1 MQFRHPELLYALL
14 LLVIPILVHLFQLR
28 RFKEE
33 RFTNVAFLKKIQLQT
48 RKSNTIKKWLIL
60 FCRMAALAMLVLAFA
75 QPFFTETDTAT
86 RSKETVIYLDNS
98 FSMQAKG
105 ASGQLL
111 RAATQD
117 LISNID
123 NDEKVTILTNTKTYR
138 QTTIDNVRNELIQLK
153 YTPLQLSE
161 DAVTLRA
168 LKEFSNKSDVEKRIV
183 YISDFQGNDPEIQPD
198 TIVSKHYVQLS
209 PTIKNNVSIDSVFI
223 SSRTPSSFELTV
235 KLSTQASQEGNTPV
249 SIYNGDILLAKG
261 TASFKEDLETEI
273 LFDIEVN
280 DEIQGKISIEDP
292 LLTFDNTLYFS
303 INKNLPIKV
312 LVINGSSSEYL
323 SRIFT
328 KPEFQF
334 TATTVSSLDFS
345 SIPDYNYI
353 IVNELE
359 ELSSP
364 LIDALSAFAK
374 AGGTTTIILS
384 PKGNLANYK
393 LAAQSLGNVLI
404 ESADTS
410 TKLVTSINYSHPIY
424 KDVFENNIK
433 NFQYPS
439 VNKPFNVTGGDPI
452 LKFEDGTSFLV
463 QNNGVYF
470 LSGGIAR
477 ENSNFTNS
485 PLVVPTFYNMS
496 RQSLQLP
503 QLYFTI
509 GTSNTYDIPA
519 TLQEDA
525 ILQLEQS
532 NNPDYSLIPLQQLR
546 GNKVSITTRQ
556 EPAQA
561 GTYAVKLE
569 NRLIQE
575 VSYNYS
581 RNESILRYRNIEAE
595 SKGSYQNSVE
605 ALFTKFKTDDTVQY
619 LWKWFIIFTLFFLL
633 LEIAILKFYK

>member
-75 QPFFTETDTAT
+75 QPFFTESDTAT
-86 RSKETVIYLDNS
+86 KSKETVIYLDNS

-153 YTPLQLSE
+153 YTPFQLSE

-198 TIVSKHYVQLS
+198 SLVSKHYVQLS
-209 PTIKNNVSIDSVFI
+209 PNIKNNVSIDSVFI
-223 SSRTPSSFELTV
+223 SSRTPNTFELTV

-249 SIYNGDILLAKG
+249 SIFNGDILLAKG
-261 TASFKEDLETEI
+261 TASFKEDLETEV
-273 LFDIEVN
+273 LFDIEIN

-353 IVNELE
+353 VVNELE

-424 KDVFENNIK
+424 KDVFENNIE

-439 VNKPFNVTGGDPI
+439 VNKPFNIKGGDPI

-532 NNPDYSLIPLQQLR
+532 NNPNYSLIPLQQLR

-569 NRLIQE
+569 NLIIQE

-581 RNESILRYRNIEAE
+581 RNESILRYRDIEAE

>member
-60 FCRMAALAMLVLAFA
+60 FCRMLALAMLVLAFT

-138 QTTIDNVRNELIQLK
+138 QTTIDNVRNELIQLR
-153 YTPLQLSE
+153 YTPFQLSE

-168 LKEFSNKSDVEKRIV
+168 LKEFSTKSDVEKRIV

-198 TIVSKHYVQLS
+198 TLVSKHYVQLS
-209 PTIKNNVSIDSVFI
+209 PNIKNNVSIDSVYI

-261 TASFKEDLETEI
+261 TASFKENLETEV
-273 LFDIEVN
+273 LFDIEIN

-292 LLTFDNTLYFS
+292 LLTFDNTLYFI

-312 LVINGSSSEYL
+312 LVINGGSSEYL
-323 SRIFT
+323 SHIFT

-334 TATTVSSLDFS
+334 TATTIDSLDFS

-353 IVNELE
+353 VVNELK
-359 ELSSP
+359 ELSNP

-439 VNKPFNVTGGDPI
+439 VNKPFNIKGGDPL

-463 QNNGVYF
+463 QTNGVYF

-525 ILQLEQS
+525 ILQLEQG

-556 EPAQA
+556 APAQA

-569 NRLIQE
+569 NSIIQE

-581 RNESILRYRNIEAE
+581 RNESILRYRDIEAE
-595 SKGSYQNSVE
+595 SNGSYQNSVE
-605 ALFTKFKTDDTVQY
+605 ALFAKFKTDDTVQY

-633 LEIAILKFYK
+633 LEIVILKFYK

>member
-86 RSKETVIYLDNS
+86 KSKETVIYLDNS

-153 YTPLQLSE
+153 YTPFQLSE
-161 DAVTLRA
+161 EAVTLRA

-198 TIVSKHYVQLS
+198 SLVSKHYVQLS
-209 PTIKNNVSIDSVFI
+209 PNIKNNVSIDSVFI
-223 SSRTPSSFELTV
+223 SSRTPSTFELTV

-261 TASFKEDLETEI
+261 TASFKENLETEV
-273 LFDIEVN
+273 LFDIEIN

-353 IVNELE
+353 VVNELE

-364 LIDALSAFAK
+364 LVDALSAFAK
-374 AGGTTTIILS
+374 AGGTATIILS

-439 VNKPFNVTGGDPI
+439 VNKPFNIKGGDPI

-509 GTSNTYDIPA
+509 GTSTTYDIPA

-532 NNPDYSLIPLQQLR
+532 SNPDYSFIPLQQLR
-546 GNKVSITTRQ
+546 GHKVSITTRQ

-569 NRLIQE
+569 NSIVQE

-581 RNESILRYRNIEAE
+581 RSESILRYRDIEAE

-633 LEIAILKFYK
+633 LEILILKFYK

>member
-75 QPFFTETDTAT
+75 QPFFTESDTAT
-86 RSKETVIYLDNS
+86 KSKETVIYLDNS

-153 YTPLQLSE
+153 YTPFQLSE

-198 TIVSKHYVQLS
+198 SLVSKHYVQLS
-209 PTIKNNVSIDSVFI
+209 PNIKNNVSIDSVFI
-223 SSRTPSSFELTV
+223 SSRTPNTFELTV

-249 SIYNGDILLAKG
+249 SIFNGDILLAKG
-261 TASFKEDLETEI
+261 TASFKEDLEIEV
-273 LFDIEVN
+273 LFDIEIN

-353 IVNELE
+353 VVNELE

-424 KDVFENNIK
+424 KDVFETNIE

-439 VNKPFNVTGGDPI
+439 VNKPFNIKGGDPI

-532 NNPDYSLIPLQQLR
+532 NNPNYSLIPLQQLR

-569 NRLIQE
+569 NRIIQE

-581 RNESILRYRNIEAE
+581 RNESILRYRDIEAE

>member
-153 YTPLQLSE
+153 YTPFQLSE

-292 LLTFDNTLYFS
+292 LLTFDNTLYFT

-525 ILQLEQS
+525 ILQLKQS

>member
-86 RSKETVIYLDNS
+86 KSKETVIYLDNS

-153 YTPLQLSE
+153 YTPFQLSE
-161 DAVTLRA
+161 EAVTLRA

-198 TIVSKHYVQLS
+198 SLVSKHYVQLS
-209 PTIKNNVSIDSVFI
+209 PNIKNNVSIDSVFI

-261 TASFKEDLETEI
+261 TASFKEDLETEV
-273 LFDIEVN
+273 LFDIEIN
-280 DEIQGKISIEDP
+280 DEIQGKISIDDP

-323 SRIFT
+323 SRIFK

-334 TATTVSSLDFS
+334 TATTISSLDFS

-353 IVNELE
+353 VVNELE

-374 AGGTTTIILS
+374 AGGTTTIILN

-424 KDVFENNIK
+424 KDVFENNIE

-439 VNKPFNVTGGDPI
+439 VNKPFNIKGGDPI

-532 NNPDYSLIPLQQLR
+532 NNSNYSLIPLQQLR

-569 NRLIQE
+569 NRIIQE

-581 RNESILRYRNIEAE
+581 RNESILRYRDIEAE

>member
-153 YTPLQLSE
+153 YTPFQLRE

-198 TIVSKHYVQLS
+198 SLVSKHYVQLS
-209 PTIKNNVSIDSVFI
+209 PNIKNNVSIDSVFI
-223 SSRTPSSFELTV
+223 SSRTPNTFELTV

-261 TASFKEDLETEI
+261 TASFKEDLETEV
-273 LFDIEVN
+273 LFDIEIN

-292 LLTFDNTLYFS
+292 LLTFDNTLYFT

-312 LVINGSSSEYL
+312 LVINGSYSEYL

-334 TATTVSSLDFS
+334 TATTISSLDFS

-424 KDVFENNIK
+424 KDVFEKNIE

-439 VNKPFNVTGGDPI
+439 VNKPFNIKGGDPI

-470 LSGGIAR
+470 FSGGIAR
-477 ENSNFTNS
+477 ENSNFINS

-532 NNPDYSLIPLQQLR
+532 NNPNYTLIPLQQLR

-569 NRLIQE
+569 NRTIQK

-581 RNESILRYRNIEAE
+581 RNESILRYRDIEAE
-595 SKGSYQNSVE
+595 SNGSYQNSVE
-605 ALFTKFKTDDTVQY
+605 ALFTKFKTDNTIEY